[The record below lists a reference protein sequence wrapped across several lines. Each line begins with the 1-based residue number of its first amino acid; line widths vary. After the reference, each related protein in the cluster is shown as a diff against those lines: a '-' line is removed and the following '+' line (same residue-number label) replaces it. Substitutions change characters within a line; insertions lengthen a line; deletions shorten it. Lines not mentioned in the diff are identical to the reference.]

1 MRETVYLN
9 SYGDTAVVV
18 RGSAAGYQ
26 AYLAARCDAH
36 VQLWL
41 LKNL

>member
-9 SYGDTAVVV
+9 SYGDTAEVF
-18 RGSAAGYQ
+18 RGTSAGYQ
-26 AYLAARCDAH
+26 EYLAARCDAH

-41 LKNL
+41 LKHL